1 MPRIDVLNALLGK
14 GGFLDDHPHR
24 GKYGVF
30 VRSPY
35 PHARI
40 LSIDASKAI
49 NEGALVLTGRDFMA
63 RTIGLTE
70 REGAGLE
77 TLPLAVDK
85 ARYQG
90 EPVALVIADDVYRA
104 MDLAELVDIQYEPL
118 KSVRNIDDAL
128 KNDSLVF
135 EELGTN
141 IVQSQVIEYGQ
152 MPNGPREIE
161 LSLYWSRSSGN
172 PIETFAAITYPEGSG
187 VTIISNI
194 QGGRA
199 IVTEIER
206 SLGIPIKHIP
216 VRHGGSFGSKFSLI
230 RYLIILAYAA
240 YKFKTPI
247 KWIETRTEHL
257 MASNSSGPERRFRI
271 KAYFD
276 GDGVVKGL
284 DISIW
289 EDAGASRGSGQAF
302 KPLGILAGP
311 YKIRNLRYNATVVAT
326 NKNPAGAFRGAGTPP
341 HTWALERV
349 MDAIADELGID
360 KAEVRRR
367 NLIDS
372 FPYEAPYAYYDSG
385 NPRGLLELALSR
397 NDIFSLMDEST
408 GVGIAVST
416 DPSTPQGTEGIKLSI
431 KNGKIIVGLGFG
443 GEGQGN
449 EHTAVKLVSQ
459 LLDVPM
465 DWVTYEYLPS
475 DESPE
480 AFGPGGS
487 RMAVFTAGAVLGAV
501 EELKTRLYNKA
512 ANVLGGN
519 ITYEKGYF
527 RSSDGK
533 RISILE
539 LGNEEVT
546 FTYTAEAKIGRFI
559 AYPFACDIAVV
570 RYEDGRFKPIKHVV
584 YLDPGNVIDEELVKE
599 QIIGGTAIGIS
610 LALYE
615 AYRYDEDGNLLT
627 LSLGDYGLPTV
638 MDIPEIEVHIVPSPS
653 PMTPMGV
660 KGIGEVP
667 VGVAAAAV
675 TNAVEDILRRRG
687 SKVKIDRVPIDPALL
702 T

>member
-1 MPRIDVLNALLGK
+1 
-14 GGFLDDHPHR
+14 
-24 GKYGVF
+24 
-30 VRSPY
+30 
-35 PHARI
+35 
-40 LSIDASKAI
+40 
-49 NEGALVLTGRDFMA
+49 
-63 RTIGLTE
+63 
-70 REGAGLE
+70 
-77 TLPLAVDK
+77 
-85 ARYQG
+85 
-90 EPVALVIADDVYRA
+90 
-104 MDLAELVDIQYEPL
+104 MDLAELVDVQYEPL
-118 KSVRNIDDAL
+118 KPVRNIDDAL
-128 KNDSLVF
+128 KNESLVF

-152 MPNGPREIE
+152 IPSGPRELE
-161 LSLYWSRSSGN
+161 LNLYWSRSSGN
-172 PIETFAAITYPEGSG
+172 PIEAFAAIAYPEGNG
-187 VTIISNI
+187 VTMISNL
-194 QGGRA
+194 QGGKS
-199 IVTEIER
+199 IITEIER
-206 SLGIPIKHIP
+206 SLGIPIKHVP
-216 VRHGGSFGSKFSLI
+216 VRHGGSFGSKISLV

-276 GDGVVKGL
+276 GDGIVKGL

-289 EDAGASRGSGQAF
+289 EDAGASRSSGQAF

-349 MDAIADELGID
+349 MDAIADELNMD
-360 KAEVRRR
+360 RAEIRRK

-385 NPRGLLELALSR
+385 NPKGLLELALSR
-397 NDIFSLMDEST
+397 NDLFSLRDGNT

-416 DPSTPQGTEGIKLSI
+416 DPSTPQGTEGIKLRI
-431 KNGKIIVGLGFG
+431 RNGKLVVGLGFG

-449 EHTAVKLVSQ
+449 EHTAIKLVSQ

-465 DWVTYEYLPS
+465 DWITYEYLPS

-501 EELKTRLYNKA
+501 EELRARLYNKA
-512 ANVLGGN
+512 VRVLGSN
-519 ITYEKGYF
+519 ITYERGYF
-527 RSSDGK
+527 RSSDG
-533 RISILE
+533 RRVSILE
-539 LGNEEVT
+539 LGDEEVT
-546 FTYTAEAKIGRFI
+546 FTYTAEARIGRYI

-570 RYEDGRFKPIKHVV
+570 RYEDGRLKPIKHVV

-599 QIIGGTAIGIS
+599 QVMGGTAIGIS

-627 LSLGDYGLPTV
+627 LSFGDYGLPTAI
-638 MDIPEIEVHIVPSPS
+638 DIPEIEVHLVPSPS
-653 PMTPMGV
+653 PVTPMGV

-675 TNAVEDILRRRG
+675 TSAVEDILRRRVG
-687 SKVKIDRVPIDPALL
+687 KVRIDKVPIDPALL
-702 T
+702 TPQSI

>member
-14 GGFLDDHPHR
+14 GGFLDDYPYKGR
-24 GKYGVF
+24 YGVF

-40 LSIDASKAI
+40 LGIDVSKAV
-49 NEGALVLTGRDFMA
+49 NEGALVLTGKDFMA
-63 RTIGLTE
+63 RTVGSTE

-77 TLPLAVDK
+77 TLPIAVDK
-85 ARYQG
+85 VRYQG
-90 EPVALVIADDVYRA
+90 EPVALVIADDPYKA
-104 MDLAELVDIQYEPL
+104 MDLAELIDVQYEPL
-118 KSVRNIDDAL
+118 KPVRNIDDAL
-128 KNDSLVF
+128 RNESLVF

-152 MPNGPREIE
+152 MPGGPRELE
-161 LSLYWSRSSGN
+161 LNLYWSRSSGN
-172 PIETFAAITYPEGSG
+172 PIETFAAIVYPEGGG
-187 VTIISNI
+187 VTIISNL
-194 QGGRA
+194 QGGKS
-199 IVTEIER
+199 IVAEIER
-206 SLGIPIKHIP
+206 SLGIPIKHVP
-216 VRHGGSFGSKFSLI
+216 VRHGGSFGSKFSLV

-240 YKFKTPI
+240 YRFKTPI
-247 KWIETRTEHL
+247 KWVETRTEHL
-257 MASNSSGPERRFRI
+257 MASNSSGPERKFKI

-276 GDGVVKGL
+276 GEGVVKGL

-289 EDAGASRGSGQAF
+289 EDAGASKSSGQAF

-349 MDAIADELGID
+349 MDAIADELGLD
-360 KAEVRRR
+360 RAEVRRR

-385 NPRGLLELALSR
+385 NPKGLLELALSR
-397 NDIFSLMDEST
+397 SDLFALRDENT

-416 DPSTPQGTEGIKLSI
+416 DPSTPQGTEGIKLRIS
-431 KNGKIIVGLGFG
+431 NGRIIVGLGFG

-449 EHTAVKLVSQ
+449 EHTAVKLVAQ

-475 DESPE
+475 NESPE

-501 EELKTRLYNKA
+501 EELRARLFNKA
-512 ANVLGGN
+512 VKVLGSN
-519 ITYEKGYF
+519 VTYEKGYF
-527 RSSDGK
+527 RSSDG
-533 RISILE
+533 RRVSILE
-539 LGNEEVT
+539 LGDEEVT
-546 FTYTAEAKIGRFI
+546 YTYSAEARIGRFI

-570 RYEDGRFKPIKHVV
+570 RYEDGRLKPIRHVV

-599 QIIGGTAIGIS
+599 QVMGGTAIGIS

-627 LSLGDYGLPTV
+627 LSLGDYGLPTA
-638 MDIPEIEVHIVPSPS
+638 MDIPEIEVHLVPSPS
-653 PMTPMGV
+653 PVTPLGV

-675 TNAVEDILRRRG
+675 TSAVEDILRRRG
-687 SKVKIDRVPIDPALL
+687 IKARIDKVPIDPSLL
-702 T
+702 A

>member
-1 MPRIDVLNALLGK
+1 MPRIDVLNALLGR
-14 GGFLDDHPHR
+14 GGFLDDYPYKGR
-24 GKYGVF
+24 YGVF

-40 LSIDASKAI
+40 LGIDVSKAL
-49 NEGALVLTGRDFMA
+49 NEGALVLTGKDFMA
-63 RTIGLTE
+63 RTVGSTE

-77 TLPLAVDK
+77 TLPIAVDK
-85 ARYQG
+85 VRYQG
-90 EPVALVIADDVYRA
+90 EPVVLVIADDPYKA
-104 MDLAELVDIQYEPL
+104 MDLAELIDVQYEPL
-118 KSVRNIDDAL
+118 KPVRNIDDAL
-128 KNDSLVF
+128 RNESLVF

-152 MPNGPREIE
+152 MPDGPRELE
-161 LSLYWSRSSGN
+161 LNLYWSRSSGN
-172 PIETFAAITYPEGSG
+172 PIETFAAIVYPEGGG
-187 VTIISNI
+187 VSIISNL
-194 QGGRA
+194 QGGKS
-199 IVTEIER
+199 IVAEIER
-206 SLGIPIKHIP
+206 SLGIPIKHVP
-216 VRHGGSFGSKFSLI
+216 VRHGGSFGSKFSLV

-240 YKFKTPI
+240 YRFKTPI
-247 KWIETRTEHL
+247 KWVETRTEHL
-257 MASNSSGPERRFRI
+257 MASNSSGPERKFKI

-276 GDGVVKGL
+276 SEGVVKGL

-289 EDAGASRGSGQAF
+289 EDAGASKSSGQAF

-349 MDAIADELGID
+349 MDAIADELSLD
-360 KAEVRRR
+360 RAEVRRR

-385 NPRGLLELALSR
+385 NPKGLLELALSR
-397 NDIFSLMDEST
+397 SDLFALRDENT

-416 DPSTPQGTEGIKLSI
+416 DPSTPQGTEGIKLRIS
-431 KNGKIIVGLGFG
+431 NGRIIVGLGFG

-449 EHTAVKLVSQ
+449 EHTAVKLVAQ
-459 LLDVPM
+459 LLDIPM
-465 DWVTYEYLPS
+465 DWVIYEYLPS
-475 DESPE
+475 NESPE

-487 RMAVFTAGAVLGAV
+487 RMAVFTVGAVLGAV
-501 EELKTRLYNKA
+501 EELRARLFNKA
-512 ANVLGGN
+512 VKVLGGN
-519 ITYEKGYF
+519 VTYEKGYF
-527 RSSDGK
+527 RSSDG
-533 RISILE
+533 RRVSILE
-539 LGNEEVT
+539 LGDEEVT
-546 FTYTAEAKIGRFI
+546 YTYSAEARISRFI

-570 RYEDGRFKPIKHVV
+570 RYEDGKLKPIRHVV

-599 QIIGGTAIGIS
+599 QVMGGTAIGIS

-627 LSLGDYGLPTV
+627 LSLGDYGLPTA
-638 MDIPEIEVHIVPSPS
+638 MDIPEIEVHLVPSPS
-653 PMTPMGV
+653 PVTPLGV

-675 TNAVEDILRRRG
+675 TSAVEDILRRRG
-687 SKVKIDRVPIDPALL
+687 IKARIDRVPIDPSLL
-702 T
+702 A

>member
-14 GGFLDDHPHR
+14 GGFLYDYPYKGR
-24 GKYGVF
+24 YGVF

-40 LSIDASKAI
+40 LGIDVSKAV
-49 NEGALVLTGRDFMA
+49 NEGALVLTGKDFMA
-63 RTIGLTE
+63 RTVGSTE

-77 TLPLAVDK
+77 TLPIAVDK
-85 ARYQG
+85 VRYQG
-90 EPVALVIADDVYRA
+90 EPVALVIADNPYKA
-104 MDLAELVDIQYEPL
+104 MDLAELIDVQYEPL
-118 KSVRNIDDAL
+118 KPVRNIDDAL
-128 KNDSLVF
+128 RNESLVF

-141 IVQSQVIEYGQ
+141 IIQSQVIEYGQ
-152 MPNGPREIE
+152 MPGGPRELE
-161 LSLYWSRSSGN
+161 LNLYWSRSSGN
-172 PIETFAAITYPEGSG
+172 PIETFAAIVYPEGGG
-187 VTIISNI
+187 VTIISNL
-194 QGGRA
+194 QGGKS
-199 IVTEIER
+199 IVAEIER
-206 SLGIPIKHIP
+206 SLGIPIKHVP

-240 YKFKTPI
+240 YRLKTPI
-247 KWIETRTEHL
+247 KWVETRTEHL
-257 MASNSSGPERRFRI
+257 MASNSSGPERKFRI

-276 GDGVVKGL
+276 GEGVVKGL

-289 EDAGASRGSGQAF
+289 EDAGASKSSGQAF

-349 MDAIADELGID
+349 MDAIADELGLD
-360 KAEVRRR
+360 RAEVRRR

-385 NPRGLLELALSR
+385 NPKGLLELALSR
-397 NDIFSLMDEST
+397 SDLFALRDENT

-416 DPSTPQGTEGIKLSI
+416 DPSTPQGTEGIKLRIS
-431 KNGKIIVGLGFG
+431 NEKIIVGLGFG

-449 EHTAVKLVSQ
+449 EHAAVKLVAQ

-475 DESPE
+475 NESPE

-501 EELKTRLYNKA
+501 EELRARLFNKA
-512 ANVLGGN
+512 VKVLGN
-519 ITYEKGYF
+519 NVTYEKGYF
-527 RSSDGK
+527 RSSDG
-533 RISILE
+533 RRVSILE
-539 LGNEEVT
+539 LGDEEVT
-546 FTYTAEAKIGRFI
+546 FTYTAEARIGRYI
-559 AYPFACDIAVV
+559 AYPFACDVAVV
-570 RYEDGRFKPIKHVV
+570 KYEDGRLKPIKHVV

-599 QIIGGTAIGIS
+599 QVMGGTAIGIS

-627 LSLGDYGLPTV
+627 LSLGDYGLPTA
-638 MDIPEIEVHIVPSPS
+638 MDIPEIEVHLVPSPS
-653 PMTPMGV
+653 PVTPLGV

-675 TNAVEDILRRRG
+675 TSAVEDILRRRG
-687 SKVKIDRVPIDPALL
+687 IKARIDRVPIDPSLL
-702 T
+702 A